1 MTRLISIKSGSAV
14 QALFPSCIRCA
25 SVFHPSILDRGD
37 TSFRAPLAPSRSREI
52 DPEQSRLPPTAC
64 EVLKGE
70 NDETEFEFAAF
81 DIQLSNRTNRSR
93 LVNKRHAGQFP
104 IFDIKFLQRHSSD
117 VRSTMWPTI
126 FGAGGLGGHIASVL
140 EAFVRPLCKPMVG
153 RHRSTHCLIPL
164 RARLGILNQKHD
176 GVTKKYHIAIL
187 EKQTSYSYL
196 LL

>member
-14 QALFPSCIRCA
+14 QALIPSWIASIRCA

-93 LVNKRHAGQFP
+93 IVNKRHAGQFP

-126 FGAGGLGGHIASVL
+126 FGAGGLGGHIASDL
-140 EAFVRPLCKPMVG
+140 EAFVRPLCKPMVC
-153 RHRSTHCLIPL
+153 RRCSTHFH
-164 RARLGILNQKHD
+164 RAHGWGFWTRNTMG
-176 GVTKKYHIAIL
+176 
-187 EKQTSYSYL
+187 
-196 LL
+196 